1 MSTEKYFPNWDYGYC
16 NNNLPWYCQKECVYR
31 VRVYAKIIDEVEIL
45 LLAPPRVSES
55 DRSEK
60 KYSTNN
66 FKKYSNMQRE
76 LKTAKCISMDAFR
89 YRFHIH
95 NNLNYLLE
103 HYLQLHS
110 MVGILPQSLIL
121 EILYCTFF
129 SICCDIELQELM
141 RDRFW
146 SRLKVASSEVRKRP
160 SVVLRWLADSLA
172 MQLSSP
178 TPMYDVLQLTSISEL
193 TPLCLYA
200 WGIPL
205 IAMSRH
211 YSLLH
216 CDWCILIG

>member
-1 MSTEKYFPNWDYGYC
+1 M
-16 NNNLPWYCQKECVYR
+16 
-31 VRVYAKIIDEVEIL
+31 RVYAKIIDEVEIL

-110 MVGILPQSLIL
+110 NGWNSSSFDVNIL

-129 SICCDIELQELM
+129 LN
-141 RDRFW
+141 
-146 SRLKVASSEVRKRP
+146 
-160 SVVLRWLADSLA
+160 
-172 MQLSSP
+172 
-178 TPMYDVLQLTSISEL
+178 
-193 TPLCLYA
+193 
-200 WGIPL
+200 
-205 IAMSRH
+205 
-211 YSLLH
+211 LL
-216 CDWCILIG
+216 